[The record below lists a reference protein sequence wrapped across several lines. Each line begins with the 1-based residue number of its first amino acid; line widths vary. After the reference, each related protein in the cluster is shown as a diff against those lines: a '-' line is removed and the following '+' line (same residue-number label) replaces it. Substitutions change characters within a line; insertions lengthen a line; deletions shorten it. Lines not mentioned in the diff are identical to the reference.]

1 MNAERIDL
9 DQSGFGNLISETALA
24 TSRKALDLS
33 LTVDPRFQEPNAPCH
48 AVHAITTI
56 DDAKEKLRFTMSANV
71 KVLHHIA
78 DAMLGEPVVD
88 SEDYEDAVKEF
99 FNIICGRIVS
109 EIVKKYK
116 VSIVFPPPVFSSAYV
131 APQKSIAHMSFS
143 VNGLGER
150 LCFICDLRS

>member
-1 MNAERIDL
+1 MIKSLFDILPIYQYEEIINV
-9 DQSGFGNLISETALA
+9 SEW
-24 TSRKALDLS
+24 
-33 LTVDPRFQEPNAPCH
+33 
-48 AVHAITTI
+48 
-56 DDAKEKLRFTMSANV
+56 
-71 KVLHHIA
+71 
-78 DAMLGEPVVD
+78 
-88 SEDYEDAVKEF
+88 VKE
-99 FNIICGRIVS
+99 NQEIGLRGE